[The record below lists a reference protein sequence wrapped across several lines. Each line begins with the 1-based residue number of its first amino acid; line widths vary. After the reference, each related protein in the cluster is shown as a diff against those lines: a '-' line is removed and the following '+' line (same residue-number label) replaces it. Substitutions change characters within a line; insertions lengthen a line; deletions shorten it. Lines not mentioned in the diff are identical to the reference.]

1 MKKLLFMAAALL
13 TAGFAS
19 AQITYSIGY
28 LNSTQDFDYPILSP
42 KDMTYSGFSIGVDDN
57 INLAGDLNVA
67 PGIGMEFSFDK
78 DDDKKYKEFALFVP
92 VDFNYG
98 FAISDNFKLS
108 VFAGPTFNLGLM
120 QKTTGDNDYELNY
133 HDEDEGNMGRFDIL
147 LGGGIWCDIQD
158 QFRIKVGYKAGML
171 NTCKTDD
178 CTRKTN
184 VLSVS
189 FGYIF

>member
-1 MKKLLFMAAALL
+1 MAAALL

-133 HDEDEGNMGRFDIL
+133 YDEDEDEDEDEDDELDPDDRDEMPWDYGKHFD
-147 LGGGIWCDIQD
+147 
-158 QFRIKVGYKAGML
+158 
-171 NTCKTDD
+171 
-178 CTRKTN
+178 
-184 VLSVS
+184 
-189 FGYIF
+189 